1 MSYQLLLAKLRYRQL
16 AQDFLYQ
23 NAVQVGYC
31 YPCTGGA
38 QSYIEHAI
46 NINADC
52 FITGEVSE
60 QIPAIAKENDIAF
73 ISAGH
78 NF

>member
-1 MSYQLLLAKLRYRQL
+1 MAFEQALNRAPLV
-16 AQDFLYQ
+16 FG
-23 NAVQVGYC
+23 GYDK
-31 YPCTGGA
+31 PLNRIAWCTGGA

-60 QIPAIAKENDIAF
+60 QIPAIAKENDIKL
-73 ISAGH
+73 SSW
-78 NF
+78 